1 MACVFTPW
9 CDVLWNEPGT
19 RPEKEGEEEGKEGGE
34 EGGGKGRGG
43 GRGKREGRRREINMQ
58 ANLCVRPVE
67 RVDYRIRKEELVIMD
82 GEEGLMVIAGRRW
95 RVVEWRGME
104 RKEMESLSETG
115 APHDVMDKACLACKG
130 KSCQTF

>member
-104 RKEMESLSETG
+104 RNGEEWRGRKWNHYQRQEHRM
-115 APHDVMDKACLACKG
+115 M
-130 KSCQTF
+130 